1 MSHRASYRQTTML
14 SNHPRFAENDTMTTR
29 PGGEPIRTLDLFAGA
44 GGLTLGFHLADKGYL
59 PVFAVEHDQ
68 AAAETFERNFGCE
81 VYAGDIE
88 DAPDYPDDIDL
99 IIGGPPCQGFSPLG
113 RDRDDLSRARLNG
126 LWKHYLD
133 AVRTLRPKA
142 FVIENVPE
150 FQKSAQFAE
159 LLHLL
164 ETDTDL
170 RTYRAVYGVLNA
182 ADYGVPQK
190 RRRGILVAIR
200 DREAAG
206 DTEGQ
211 AGLPWPPPPSHG
223 PAASSGLDF
232 VTVRDAFH
240 APTKLPGKTRGFDP
254 YIIGDEQHLHFG
266 RRPRPESLERYKAI
280 PPGGNRFD
288 LMRNRPDITPACWLN
303 KPTGTTDVMGR
314 MHWDQPSPTI
324 RTEFYKPEKGRY
336 LHPSANRPISHR
348 EAARL
353 QSFPDNFVF
362 EGTKIQIA
370 RQIGNAVPPL
380 LGKAIA
386 EFVHHH
392 AFEGLV
398 CSSSGN
404 SGAVTSRSR
413 RPIRR
418 SGGRS

>member
-1 MSHRASYRQTTML
+1 MQG
-14 SNHPRFAENDTMTTR
+14 PETTR
-29 PGGEPIRTLDLFAGA
+29 NRAITTLDLFAGA
-44 GGLTLGFHLADKGYL
+44 GGLSLGFHLAEKGYL
-59 PVFAVEHDQ
+59 PTYAVEHDP

-88 DAPDYPDDIDL
+88 DGPDYPGHVDVL
-99 IIGGPPCQGFSPLG
+99 VGGPPCQGFSPLG
-113 RDRDDLSRARLNG
+113 RDRDDLSRAQING

-150 FQKSAQFAE
+150 FQRSVQFAD

-164 ETDTDL
+164 ATDTELGDY
-170 RTYRAVYGVLNA
+170 TVGYGVLNA
-182 ADYGVPQK
+182 ADYGVPQR
-190 RRRGILVAIR
+190 RRRGILVAVR
-200 DREAAG
+200 AYAGPVTADPETG
-206 DTEGQ
+206 DTR
-211 AGLPWPPPPSHG
+211 LPWPPPPTHG
-223 PAASSGLDF
+223 PLAATGIDH
-232 VTVRDAFH
+232 VTVREAFTE
-240 APTKLPGKTRGFDP
+240 PTNLHSRTRGHDP
-254 YIIGDEQHLHFG
+254 HIVGDEQHLHFG

-314 MHWDQPSPTI
+314 MRWDEPSPTI

-336 LHPSANRPISHR
+336 LHPTANRPISHR

-353 QSFPDNFVF
+353 QSFPDWYVF
-362 EGTKIQIA
+362 EGKKIQIA

-386 EFVHHH
+386 DYVYEL
-392 AFEGLV
+392 AFDGPVALE
-398 CSSSGN
+398 
-404 SGAVTSRSR
+404 T
-413 RPIRR
+413 
-418 SGGRS
+418 